1 MVVVAVLGCGSV
13 IFLVV
18 VRVGFFCRFDD
29 VWNEDRNKWIG
40 MKNLLIKG
48 GQGSKILVTTRSHKV
63 ASVMAI
69 RPFHHI
75 KGLPKDDCLS
85 LLLRWAFNRDEEKQY
100 PKLVEIGEQ
109 IVNKCKGVPFAV
121 RTLGSLL
128 YSKTK
133 ESDWISIRDSDT
145 WKLEQQ
151 QEDILPA
158 L

>member
-1 MVVVAVLGCGSV
+1 
-13 IFLVV
+13 
-18 VRVGFFCRFDD
+18 
-29 VWNEDRNKWIG
+29 

-158 L
+158 LRLSYDQLPLYLKQCFAYCLFIQRVLDITAPT

>member
-1 MVVVAVLGCGSV
+1 M
-13 IFLVV
+13 
-18 VRVGFFCRFDD
+18 D
-29 VWNEDRNKWIG
+29 WNEEFAN
-40 MKNLLIKG
+40 KG

-63 ASVMAI
+63 ASVMAT

-109 IVNKCKGVPFAV
+109 IVNKCKGVPFAI

-158 L
+158 LRLSYDQLPLYLKQCFDYCLFIQRVLDIIAPT

>member
-1 MVVVAVLGCGSV
+1 
-13 IFLVV
+13 
-18 VRVGFFCRFDD
+18 
-29 VWNEDRNKWIG
+29 

-158 L
+158 LRLSYDQLPLYLKQCFDYCLFIQRVLDIIAPT

>member
-1 MVVVAVLGCGSV
+1 
-13 IFLVV
+13 
-18 VRVGFFCRFDD
+18 
-29 VWNEDRNKWIG
+29 
-40 MKNLLIKG
+40 
-48 GQGSKILVTTRSHKV
+48 
-63 ASVMAI
+63 MAI

-109 IVNKCKGVPFAV
+109 IVNKCKGVPFAI

-158 L
+158 LRLSYDQLPLYLKQCFDYCLFIQRVLDIIAPT